1 MKKKIII
8 LFSLIILVA
17 LIIFIVLNQR
27 LNSVENILFEVI
39 NSERLFVDENSNETF
54 FNEYKIDDRSYTQ
67 IEKYTFVDLDKDG
80 KDELIV
86 YTTSEYGFYLIFK
99 YEKELDIVFGYKTG
113 IRSISD
119 LKVDGEFKGSGGAGL
134 TYFNNIFF
142 ENNKLYTKT
151 LAKAD
156 RDLDEYTIAD
166 NIVSEEEF
174 KKYEQD
180 WNKKQN
186 CIWKKNTKLVNDGD
200 FSAQDNLYMENEEN
214 KITQESKVVGIYQAT
229 YYNIYN
235 KQMKETIKLLEGGIG
250 KYECVATEY
259 AGKSEEECT
268 WTIDENNL
276 ITITKP
282 SRLFIDG
289 IQQEPTV
296 MQAQLLSS
304 GNLFMDNTKFQKVY

>member
-1 MKKKIII
+1 LKKKIII

-27 LNSVENILFEVI
+27 LNSVVNILFEVI

-99 YEKELDIVFGYKTG
+99 YEKELDIVFGYKMG

-214 KITQESKVVGIYQAT
+214 KITQESKAVGIYQAT